1 MNKYGLQKL
10 LITSI
15 KEGDLIKYSVIREFL
30 NRLVRNQ
37 EYELCRAS
45 IFFLY
50 AELSLYL
57 KSVKQINMFA
67 WLNHLSRQS
76 QLSNMAGDVLAVLMG
91 GQPKSYSLRMQRLY
105 KRQKFSSRLLVLCQ
119 QIC

>member
-1 MNKYGLQKL
+1 MSRVN
-10 LITSI
+10 I
-15 KEGDLIKYSVIREFL
+15 
-30 NRLVRNQ
+30 
-37 EYELCRAS
+37 
-45 IFFLY
+45 FLY

-91 GQPKSYSLRMQRLY
+91 GQPKSYSLRIQRLY
-105 KRQKFSSRLLVLCQ
+105 KRQKFFMAAGYWFYASKYASK
-119 QIC
+119 

>member
-1 MNKYGLQKL
+1 MSRVN
-10 LITSI
+10 I
-15 KEGDLIKYSVIREFL
+15 
-30 NRLVRNQ
+30 
-37 EYELCRAS
+37 
-45 IFFLY
+45 FLY

-67 WLNHLSRQS
+67 WLKHLSRQS